1 MKAFDHKITSK
12 TPHLFSDGLKCD
24 CHETDKACH
33 VLFEFFKDS
42 VINVADAQP
51 CFDDEVAR
59 SLRRLAI
66 LFNIYLFIYLFF
78 FFWGGGGSI
87 FLKLLKACCP
97 ENSCSFS

>member
-33 VLFEFFKDS
+33 VPFEFFKDS

-59 SLRRLAI
+59 SLRRLKI
-66 LFNIYLFIYLFF
+66 
-78 FFWGGGGSI
+78 S
-87 FLKLLKACCP
+87 
-97 ENSCSFS
+97 